1 MKNKSITKNYIYN
14 LTYQVLVLIL
24 PLFTTPYISRIL
36 GAENIGIYSYT
47 LSITTYFILFG
58 SLGISMYAQREIAIY
73 DKEIKESVN
82 TKVGVIDVMQEF
94 PDLAEDYATT
104 DIEKV
109 KHFIKERLNL
119 PKEKA
124 DILILAGGGHEK
136 FARYSGIKYEE
147 NTLYNDS
154 ASPIMMDIET
164 RKKETERYYKSI
176 SLDEIRQRVKDPD
189 WWYATRAMSAFALV
203 VAEAIGAKYIVPTD
217 IAMVYGILEKGENML
232 KDKKVIIFDMDG
244 TLIDSIGIWNKT
256 DEILIGKLTNNTEIQ
271 VSNIQQ
277 IRDGILA
284 KCKSDDIYLEY
295 CDCLRRK
302 YNSDMSA
309 KEILDLRWNISDDYI
324 KNQIDYKPNAD
335 KLLHILKDMG
345 YILALA
351 TTTTNIQLNAY
362 RNFNWNI
369 KEKANIDEMFE
380 IILSKE
386 DVKDKK
392 PSPEVHNKIM
402 QVLNVSP
409 SECLIIED
417 SLIGV
422 QAAKN
427 AGIEV
432 AVIYD
437 KYSDCDREEINK
449 IVQYQFKDFDE
460 MLNYIKNELGD

>member
-1 MKNKSITKNYIYN
+1 
-14 LTYQVLVLIL
+14 
-24 PLFTTPYISRIL
+24 
-36 GAENIGIYSYT
+36 
-47 LSITTYFILFG
+47 
-58 SLGISMYAQREIAIY
+58 
-73 DKEIKESVN
+73 
-82 TKVGVIDVMQEF
+82 
-94 PDLAEDYATT
+94 
-104 DIEKV
+104 
-109 KHFIKERLNL
+109 
-119 PKEKA
+119 
-124 DILILAGGGHEK
+124 
-136 FARYSGIKYEE
+136 
-147 NTLYNDS
+147 
-154 ASPIMMDIET
+154 
-164 RKKETERYYKSI
+164 
-176 SLDEIRQRVKDPD
+176 
-189 WWYATRAMSAFALV
+189 
-203 VAEAIGAKYIVPTD
+203 
-217 IAMVYGILEKGENML
+217 ML

-271 VSNIQQ
+271 IPNIQQ

-284 KCKSDDIYLEY
+284 ECKSNDIYLEY
-295 CDCLRRK
+295 CDFLRKK

-309 KEILDLRWNISDDYI
+309 KDILDLRWNISDDYI

-362 RNFNWNI
+362 RKFNRNI

-386 DVKDKK
+386 DVKEKK

-402 QVLNVSP
+402 QLLSVNP

-432 AVIYD
+432 AVMYD

-449 IVQYQFKDFDE
+449 IAQYQFKDFDE
-460 MLNYIKNELGD
+460 ILNYIKNELGD